1 MPDRPFEF
9 DLLDADGVSHHYVC
23 GYHNADEGLDVS
35 LWLLA
40 HSGAIATGLIPA
52 LKDAFGSLLEGTA
65 GSVGD
70 LLETDSVAAWAVV
83 TGALGS
89 VDMDQVGGQWRN
101 ALLAPTA
108 KPILKSLFR
117 HVVRDNL
124 DVGQRFQVVYTANY
138 LEMYQAA
145 IKVIQ
150 VNRFF
155 PWPGTSP
162 TARG

>member
-9 DLLDADGVSHHYVC
+9 DLSDAEGASHHYVC

-40 HSGAIATGLIPA
+40 HSGAIATGLLPA
-52 LKDAFGSLLEGTA
+52 IKDALSSLVSEGS
-65 GSVGD
+65 GSVAG
-70 LLETDSVAAWAVV
+70 LLDSDAGKAWDAI

-117 HVVRDNL
+117 HATRDGL
-124 DVGQRFQVVYTANY
+124 DVGQRFQGVYTANY
-138 LEMYQAA
+138 LEMYQAVVQ
-145 IKVIQ
+145 IIV

-162 TARG
+162 SVKG

>member
-9 DLLDADGVSHHYVC
+9 DLTDADGVSHHYVV

-40 HSGAIATGLIPA
+40 HSGAIATGLIPT
-52 LKDAFGSLLEGTA
+52 LKDAISSLVADNPGSIA
-65 GSVGD
+65 SVLD
-70 LLETDSVAAWAVV
+70 ADSGAAWEAI

-117 HVVRDNL
+117 HAIRDNL
-124 DVGQRFQVVYTANY
+124 DVGQRFQATYQANY
-138 LEMYQAA
+138 LEMFQAA
-145 IKVIQ
+145 IRIIQ

-162 TARG
+162 TAKG